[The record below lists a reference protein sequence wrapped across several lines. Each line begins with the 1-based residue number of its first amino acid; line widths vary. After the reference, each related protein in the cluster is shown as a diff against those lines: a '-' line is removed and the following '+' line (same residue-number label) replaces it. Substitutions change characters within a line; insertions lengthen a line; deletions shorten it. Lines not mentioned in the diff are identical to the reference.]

1 MGLLD
6 AMDSPDM
13 AMAMGL
19 LGSGGYSRMP
29 ISTGQGLAAGYG
41 AYQDAKK
48 QQQVQQQSREMFDIQ
63 KQQHQM
69 QLAQAQRSQ
78 AEQAAAKANLTQY
91 VAQMPD
97 GPQKQQI
104 VQAVNMGVPMKDV
117 WDKLNPKQEPY
128 SLGPGHVRFGADN
141 QQVANV
147 PIERK
152 APEGMLYGV
161 DGSLSAIPGYVA
173 MRKEIAAAGR
183 PVATTNVFNNT
194 KDDFKNERDLRND
207 FSGLATTKAFNE
219 VRSAYDQIT
228 SSLKSASP
236 AGDLAAATKF
246 MKILDPGSVVR
257 ESELGM
263 AMAATGMMDRAQN
276 YAQMLMSGQKLTPM
290 QRADFGQLAGKLY
303 EAASGRYNASADEY
317 RKTASDYGLNADRV
331 AKPDKRSTMGGG
343 WSATVIK

>member
-1 MGLLD
+1 
-6 AMDSPDM
+6 MDSPDM

-19 LGSGGYSRMP
+19 LGAGGYSRMP
-29 ISTGQGLAAGYG
+29 VSTGQGIAQGYG
-41 AYQDAKK
+41 AYQQAK
-48 QQQVQQQSREMFDIQ
+48 QQQQAQQQSREMFDLQ

-78 AEQAAAKANLTQY
+78 ADTAMAKQKLQQYYSSLPEGHPHKAMLEQADK
-91 VAQMPD
+91 MD
-97 GPQKQQI
+97 
-104 VQAVNMGVPMKDV
+104 VPMKDV
-117 WDKLNPKQEPY
+117 WDKLNPKQEAY
-128 SLGPGHVRFGADN
+128 TLAPGHVRFDGGGK
-141 QQVANV
+141 QVASV
-147 PIERK
+147 PIGRK

-207 FSGLATTKAFNE
+207 FSGLSTTKAFNE
-219 VRSAYDQIT
+219 VRSAHDQIT

-331 AKPDKRSTMGGG
+331 AKPDKQSTMGGG
-343 WSATVIK
+343 GWSASVIK